1 MRSPKRTCT
10 FAYIY
15 EYYAY
20 RYVYYE
26 YKYMYYEYGYKY
38 YEYSY
43 VYYEYSYVYYEYSY
57 VYYEYSYVYYEYRY
71 VYYEYVYIYIYG
83 KKKKKKHIHKLFLKK
98 GKNVKSN
105 EENLNEFQNIIKD
118 IKHNFS
124 TARRNEL
131 DIKNMSK
138 INKKIQELNQRILG
152 IKRNNDGS
160 YNDNVDSKKDLNA
173 QGSFMG
179 NNSSSG
185 IHSNSDNNK
194 NNSNNNNNIS
204 NCLSTSDSC
213 NKYGKKCS
221 LSISNFYNFN
231 FFSKKEEKVHT
242 LIHDLHIDND
252 VSWIP
257 CITQFANSL
266 ENTIIKGKKEELI
279 KKKKKKRKINV
290 YSECKKMNKSK
301 VFNSKEIEMR
311 EENIVQNGGEINA
324 VVHSEEQPMFTYES
338 EKSVEGQNERYV
350 SSDSHEKNKYHN
362 NYVLD
367 SNILN
372 ILMMNFVEN
381 VKINCTV
388 NFDVLTFQIW
398 DSNTAYN
405 RCSLNFVIEYIY
417 INFYTL
423 SIYEKNVNCK
433 NNELFN
439 VNDNSSAFQKS
450 ISFNRKNNGVS
461 KFSNIPMGSNGED
474 APHKNNKSFFLK
486 RKYPSYFPNESSKMY
501 SFNNNV
507 DEMLN
512 SSVSNVVYYDDTTT
526 KKDGKKSI
534 NKYIYS
540 KSAVEFIRNTE
551 AENLSKKCNMSM
563 MGDTMTDHMNNVNN
577 NMDGI
582 KETCNDMY
590 DGRLPIFNSSNN
602 NNFPDTNMFKYETLN
617 MLKKERLK
625 EKEDNKGLGK
635 LFNWKNFFKN
645 IEQFKIEIM
654 NILKRIFFRKK
665 VKEELEVKEGEA
677 KEKGKKITK
686 KKYENCNDIFMK
698 NNFMFNDIK
707 NYNENKVS
715 KNIECKVEFLIYCEN
730 FNKKENSYQTFIE
743 PMCTEII
750 AVKKDLNSP
759 IHIYYYFSWL
769 NINFNFNFLDN
780 ILSLC
785 CSVIFSMITQRTR
798 LLLGRHMYDVDRR
811 KNHKIIMQSGR
822 NEKLDDVS
830 SRYPHTHH
838 TNNNTIYHTEYDDNN
853 TERKNVSEM
862 DDTHTSM
869 YFPNYY
875 ASMNEEQYR
884 DLAII
889 TNENVLFRYN
899 KFDVLNSV
907 NRSLDTYIFGEFILE
922 KLLRNYQYSCQYP
935 GDYLANQISNTHE
948 LKNSIDIELYPLTLL
963 LIINNLDNKYIKPEI
978 NVLFILTSAN
988 RKEGYENY
996 HKKFLFNVENFE
1008 FLKKYN
1014 ILKKRKNNLV
1024 HIKSREQSDTLNF
1037 GNIKQKLKF
1046 LVEDNF
1052 FYPKRENNIYCNELN
1067 DIVSSDPSIYLR
1079 YDNQLYTILEKPDHR
1094 LFLHNCAYSIFNING
1109 KIINSFV
1116 DDYYHF
1122 TDKRAVLGKKKKST
1136 FSFKRKEYFLELGA
1150 KYCND
1155 ILDNYTTH
1163 TNVFLDIQ
1171 LEKTLSFV
1179 ITKSGKSSEIQGYS
1193 LVLNPMKIVSEL
1205 TPRLVSYE
1213 ETLDAKKKNIYDSF
1227 FVQFDGI
1234 KIKRILNWQHAARNY
1249 KTYLDDHFIKPY
1261 RNLFHSKN
1269 KAFSLTKKDA
1279 PDKFS
1284 FILNRT
1290 KNRAHWG
1297 NQKEKAEGSKAE
1309 GITNDGHDR
1318 NYYNKLRSSNKAD
1331 VYSDAH
1337 KGIYND
1343 DCNDVH
1349 KDLYNDGY
1357 SDGCN
1362 EIRSTFYLSS
1372 DGNMSEIFN
1381 LKIRKKSSF
1390 SDCSSYEYNG
1400 NEGTELLRRA
1410 SSCPATKIGKASI
1423 MSQIDIDDI
1432 NRKKGLSYNVKEY
1445 KKKKNYKE
1453 ENNNFFFFNTCATE
1467 CEEREGQEIV
1477 INTDIYKKH
1486 KKSWNKRITNANSAN
1501 YFTHNHNDKIYNNN
1515 SNYVLSMSD
1524 KTSCTI
1530 HLCHIKFN
1538 PTYPM
1543 FIVKLNEENLYV
1555 NVCDYDV
1562 EFFFLIFSDVYEH
1575 YNMQELMYKKNNIL
1589 FLKKKIKSISKL
1601 NKKYYNNTLINS
1613 SGNRTLFKKGFYRNR
1628 STKKKSTS
1636 EMKGN
1641 YAEDANSKIKKQKDS
1656 SRNEKC
1662 SIVEDHGVMKQK
1674 KGIKTEG
1681 KNKKIYIKKE
1691 QLLET
1696 NSQEKYS
1703 IFCLKE
1709 DEKDQ
1714 VIDFNKNTKKEE
1726 LLKNKHERHKR
1737 KTYVGYMSDAN
1748 LRGTKEL
1755 SIREVKN
1762 ALVQKNDKE
1771 DIFPKCRKCNSNTIF
1786 GSHAK
1791 YNLNLDAIKDKND
1804 VNNLRKNEKNGNERE
1819 HCDNVD
1825 ASLYDD
1831 EKSNISNEND
1841 EYIIKLND
1849 NPDVLVLSNFFFFNT
1864 CATECEEREGQEI
1877 VINTDIYK
1885 KHKKSWNKRI
1895 TNANSANYFTH
1906 NHNDKIYNNNSN
1918 YVLSMSDKTSCTIH
1932 LCHIKFNPTYPMF
1945 IVKLNEENL
1954 YVNVCDYD
1962 VEFFFLIFS
1971 DVYEHYNMQE
1981 LMYKKNNILFLK
1993 KKIKSISKLNKKY
2006 YNNTLINSSGNRTLF
2021 KKGFYRN
2028 RSTKKKSTS
2037 EMKGNYAEDANSK
2050 IKKQKDSS
2058 RNEKCSIV
2066 EDHGVMKQK
2075 KGIKTEGK
2083 NKKIYIKKEQLLET
2097 NSQEKYSIFCL
2108 KEDEKD
2114 QVIDFNKNTKKE
2126 ELLKNKHERH
2136 KRKTYVGYMS
2146 DANLRGTKEL
2156 SIREVKNALVQKND
2170 KEDIFPK
2177 CRKCNS
2183 NTIFGSHAKY
2193 NLNLDAIKDK
2203 NDVNNLRKNEK
2214 NGNEREHCDNVDA
2227 SLYDDEKSNISNE
2240 NDEYIIKLNDNPD
2253 VLVLSSRKMTALRG
2267 SYHSNATSAV
2277 SDLVHDHSHERSSK
2291 VAKVKKK
2298 KRRKNNKQI
2307 GRKADRQKVGRTD
2320 GQLNREN
2327 PHFDEDAAKSRTL
2340 ISSDDDSWVDL
2351 LENYDSNESLDDNEK
2366 KKVQNMLVDVES
2378 IKKRLS
2384 ANNNFM
2390 ITCSLSLNIKK
2401 IFVRLWKRK
2410 SPLKKQNKAS
2420 NLDDLNISNSFQFI
2434 DKYTYSGR
2442 ENRKNTT
2449 KKHNS
2454 STHLNINNQQD
2465 DYKIGEEQDGY
2476 NFTSLLR
2483 EDDMNLFQNKERN
2496 NITQE
2501 ENEDEFLLNK
2511 NFITLNENLQ
2521 KNMFNNMQYAVP
2533 LYTIIFSDICFVA
2546 KVEKNYCAYVL
2557 YSMNNVDIRDETNI
2571 TLLSMS
2577 SIYHGDPK
2585 CSDKSVYFTCKKLMD
2600 VEKEQV
2606 INYEERKTKDSTIIK
2621 NEYNNNTLE
2630 TDDTYLDYSISNIDL
2645 PDLNKTHF
2653 VLLYFGY
2660 LFKNNHTFKFIL
2672 NRTKVKIFWEIIDEL
2687 MSWIVNINE
2696 LLPKIHTV
2704 ELDTI
2709 TKLNNSENKHLDYYL
2724 QKIQYINYDNV
2735 YFKQND
2741 LLSALSLKRVYKVP
2755 ITSFMN
2761 YYALEFQKEIAD
2773 NQIESNECN
2782 TSECVKIE
2790 NSGIYNK
2797 YIIDYT
2803 DMYDDPS
2810 DDVCIITDDTLVC
2823 NNLKNVILVD
2833 TNINVNRTIKEILF
2847 YENYFFNYSF
2857 NKINKKIDIEKI
2869 ISGDNTK
2876 DTIYYK
2882 DKKTIHKKEKKYLNN
2897 SAKSFPASL
2906 HSATT
2911 SHVTNNELI
2920 KKKNHL
2926 EHFLVD
2932 TERQVSF
2939 DHLTDELN
2947 CQYCCHSKNLHYT
2960 AYTKEICRAYAYPY
2974 IHVDVEI
2981 NYFEFWISLDPIRI
2995 PQKRNT
3001 YLMSDARSNNMYYS
3015 RGKRSKRIRRSRK
3028 NLEQKWKKKS
3038 NSISS
3043 RSLRSTKGRH
3053 MKESA
3058 SFSYYEKVQDGA
3070 GIENWEHVKNVEHRE
3085 GGMDSKDGGEAS
3097 SRKKTKFHEKIRHYK
3112 NMNIEKP
3119 YVLATK
3125 GCIKSV
3131 IFFLLYND
3139 QKSDKREELSDEDC
3153 RKEDEHNIN
3162 TSKLK
3167 RHVVS
3172 TKLINLNKK
3181 NEHAEELKNKVTEM
3195 MNYSNLS
3202 NVLNAQDFFKS
3213 KFIQWLNSISCF
3225 LPCVVNISIF
3235 LSQITSAIAKPV
3247 ATNPFLKAYI
3257 DWNNVPYNN
3266 ILLQPCRGKLNFEMK
3281 IPSSEILVERF
3292 LGINKI
3298 TSLKFFKKNNLLYKN
3313 VVEGIDLNFYFEPV
3327 VVNIDSSTLTLLYQL
3342 YNIILD
3348 FCNYSMKFYSTKS
3361 KEDEEEL
3368 MYRVN
3373 VHDDT
3378 YYDNWAEFIIN
3389 DSFYL
3394 NVYDTNS
3401 CIDSCEY
3408 SAYINDELIS
3418 DNTDLDR
3425 ELNSYKY
3432 NEKNKLFANFFLKP
3446 PNNMH
3451 SKGLNEEKLSHGEF
3465 NKDILNTEQ
3474 NEKKEIEMRE
3484 ENIVQNGGEINAV
3497 VHSEEQPM
3505 FTYESEKSV
3514 EGQNERYVSSDS
3526 HEKNKYHNNYVLDSN
3541 ILNILMMNFV
3551 ENVKINCT
3559 VNFDVLTFQIWDSN
3573 TAYNRCSLNFVI
3585 EYIYINF
3592 YTLSIYEKNVN
3603 CKNNELFNV
3612 NDNSSAFQKS
3622 ISFNRKN
3629 NGVSKFSNIP
3639 MGSNGEDA
3647 PHKNN
3652 KSFFLKRKYP
3662 SYFPNES
3669 SKMYS
3674 FNNNVD
3680 EMLNSSVS
3688 NVVYYD
3694 DTTTKKD
3701 GKKSINKYIYS
3712 KSAVEFIR
3720 NTEAENLSKKCNMS
3734 MMGDTMTD
3742 HMNNVNNN
3750 MDGIKETCN
3759 DMYDGR
3765 LPIFNSSNNNNF
3777 PDTNMFKYETLN
3789 MLKKERLKEKEDNKG
3804 LGKLFNW
3811 KNFFKNIE
3819 QFKIEIMNILKR
3831 IFFRKK
3837 VKEELEVKEGE
3848 AKEKGK
3854 KITKKKYENCN
3865 DIFMKNNFMFNDI
3878 KNYNENKVSK
3888 NIECKVEF
3896 LIYCENFNKKENS
3909 YQTFIEPMCTEIIA
3923 VKKDLNSPIHIYYY
3937 FSWLNINF
3945 NFNFLDNI
3953 LSLCCSV
3960 IFSMITQRTRL
3971 LLGRHMYYINFY
3983 TLSIYEKNVN
3993 CKNNELFNV
4002 NDNSSAFQKSISFN
4016 RKNNGVSKFSN
4027 IPMGSNGEDAPHKNN
4042 KSFFLKRKYPSYF
4055 PNESSKMYSFNNNVD
4070 EMLNSSVSNVVYYD
4084 DTTTK
4089 KDGKKSINKYI
4100 YSKSAVEFI
4109 RNTEAENLSKKC
4121 NMSMMGDTMTD
4132 HMNNVNNNMDGIKE
4146 TCNDMY
4152 DGRLP
4157 IFNSSNNN
4165 NFPDTNMFKY
4175 ETLNMLKKERLKE
4188 KEDNKGLGKL
4198 FNWKNFFKNIEQF
4211 KIEIMNILKRIF
4223 FRKKVKE
4230 ELEVKEG
4237 EAKEKGKKITK
4248 KKYENCNDIFM
4259 KNNFMFNDIKNYN
4272 ENKVSKNIE
4281 CKVEFLIYCEN
4292 FNKKENSYQ
4301 TFIEPMCTEI
4311 IAVKKD
4317 LNSPIHIYYYFS
4329 WLNINFNFNFL
4340 DNILSLCCSVIF
4352 SMITQRTR
4360 LLLGRHMYDVDRRK
4374 NHKIIMQSG
4383 RNEKLDDVSSRYPH
4397 THHTNNNTIYHT
4409 EYDDNNTERKN
4420 VSEMDDTHT
4429 SMYFPNY
4436 YASMN
4441 EEQYRDL
4448 AIITN
4453 ENVLFRYNKFDVLN
4467 SVNRSLDTYIFGEFI
4482 LEKLLRNY
4490 QYSCQYPGDYLA
4502 KSENEYNL
4510 DKSQSPSEQL
4520 LHIKLFNFI
4529 KKNKRLEMN
4538 NICKIN
4544 NLLGQP
4550 VAICT
4555 VHEKNTTPNADI
4567 FTMCLQYN
4575 SKASKHAYDK
4585 KKQSVSPS
4593 PTKRFSK
4600 GDVLGNDSDAGD
4612 NSTRNARNAEGEK
4625 KKKEREKEKKKIP
4638 QSEIEYHDFYDLSDN
4653 ENDKRKSTRQ
4663 SIVIQNEKNAKNC
4676 YYNSSYYTDSSENK
4690 KKQPFKYQ
4698 WKIISNNESLDL
4710 PTYENG
4716 KVKFFLIRFRLL
4728 NYIYDI
4734 PSSILNTESD
4744 NEDVLRIVIPE
4755 RRLPPNINKQVEQDL
4770 YNDELLEIENKA
4782 SSHNTYHTI
4791 YPTNYTS
4798 RRYNTSKD
4806 DTWKAS
4812 NIPQPRNHLFIFFRT
4827 SSRISHEEKQEY
4839 DFFIS
4844 SIVAV
4849 KNNTDFPLYI
4859 FKSVPGNANKRS
4871 IFREY
4876 YHKYNMMPSPPPTYT
4891 LKIDKK
4897 LEKFIERKINTN
4909 NPLKHKGRKMNK
4921 DQDELNAGISGGKKK
4936 RLHKYAHVGNNN
4948 SNIYADNYG
4957 DNYVNNNGNNDG
4969 CNYGTNNNN
4978 YNSSHVNC
4986 DAYTKANYT
4995 QSKSYVYGRKFIN
5008 NIFPLMKMSSIEH
5021 YISGDIKFSSL
5032 ATVKYKKK
5040 RKGKKRLK
5048 HELQKKLIKKKIKEI
5063 YIKSIWKKT
5072 KRKKISKYENTVP
5085 YDDKCRKILTSRN
5098 AYRNIMSINDSF
5110 FSFAKKSSSSSKK
5123 LSSEFAHII
5132 SDLSNITLSSL
5143 SSSLFSL
5150 DTSQSNSSVC
5160 DNSLYDYDMDNCEE
5174 QALLNEY
5181 FNKHSENKGNLD
5193 IIEISNNSNKLI
5205 PIPLYW
5211 LVAENSFIWLS
5222 IQNEKIYNCDLYDFL
5237 CREKNADYIC
5247 TKSTLDNML
5256 NYQSPFV
5263 ADSLKL
5269 FKPYLIRLK
5278 NLLLKENK
5286 MAQKRN
5292 NNKNNQNSQNSQ
5304 NSQISK
5310 NGQNSQNGQNNKN
5323 GQYGQNRKNEQSNR
5337 NRQNLLNSYNMNY
5350 MNLKEVYFTSTIISV
5365 YNPNYVLHKKD
5376 AHNFYQI
5383 NIEHALM
5390 INNALPKTMYLNY
5403 EIFKD
5408 KSKKD
5413 SHRSVSTYGSFHFT
5427 DKSNTY
5433 ETTLNTGQSYSL
5445 ESSCSCSS
5453 YDEDESTYRRYDTTS
5468 KDKEENNKSNY
5479 QGGRK
5484 EQHKMQSYDRT
5495 DKLRKMQSEQEDIRL
5510 KGSTNM
5516 EENAVNEYD
5525 KKEHVPIEQ
5534 SNKVNRKNEKRIT
5547 MLVDKLSTNTWK
5559 GMNKFN
5565 RMSGTTIGKDYNK
5578 SESKMMASN
5587 MTSDK
5592 QLLIRELNTNRNVF
5606 IYKNIKKNEKDTNK
5620 ENMKSK
5626 TYVEEVNFTVM
5637 IKKETNKNIY
5647 VIRINP
5653 GQSIKLPFVPSNVNI
5668 SFDGYYS
5675 KNISI
5680 NYPHKKGRE
5689 KIILE
5694 KEVKEEMSS
5703 FFTLDYN
5710 ERDDR
5715 TSKNNEHT
5723 NSTYGKNCS
5732 DYTDADRINNTV
5744 EGADRKEQRDYR
5756 NNEYSKP
5763 ITLVNRIIKDK
5774 GNYENVKNLPWKNED
5789 KVVRKYAKY
5798 KSSNYEQFQNQL
5810 TIWAIFNE
5818 FYETGKN
5825 RYQDISLEKVHHGS
5839 YAVSCTFFVSACVIN
5854 RLNYPIKI
5862 KRLNNDNT
5870 VVVEPYVRKLLPC
5883 EFAQRRN
5890 KLIISYET
5898 LKEIKNWVNYPLKN
5912 CMIKRKKLSKTRN
5925 KINKKNNKM
5934 GLRNRKNF
5942 NKAPNSQIELET
5954 NKEEGQGMGKMKQIN
5969 PNSKNEKNGHNSET
5983 LEGKDKILDS
5993 NDKAQDASNEILE
6006 GNDKK
6011 VSRKFNLLS
6020 RLRNG
6025 KKTRCLFYRNNINKP
6040 LESEDFRITD
6050 LSTTRL
6056 VCSNK
6061 NKNIPQL
6068 KYSIYMSIA
6077 PMPFFRTTVMEILPY
6092 IVIINNTKMNIVFQE
6107 FIKNY
6112 TYFKYNSLEPG
6123 AYVEFHPQSKKKV
6136 MLKICGIFQNSFNF
6150 LIDDYL
6156 EKELYLENLER
6167 ENEKVLDG
6175 LKQHDPA
6182 SKNCTSMKVDDANKG
6197 NNVNSDNNSNNA
6209 NNTSNNNTSNNN
6221 VSNNNVSNN
6230 NVSNNNVSNNN
6241 VSNNNDNNARVEN
6254 NDFLNISQKLSAL
6267 IGMGKS
6273 NHINSSKN
6281 VHMAEG
6287 QNNAHNSNISHD
6299 TLNVHS
6305 SSNNNSKERRGTSIN
6320 SSNSVKHSL
6329 DIQESIINGNSFVA
6343 SNNNVKKYKYIDEFR
6358 FLYWSEVLDLTRVS
6372 MVYFRHPVISDENFK
6387 KEEKKL
6393 RKFNLLLKK
6402 HRGNDDIYLDMSK
6415 ELIKGNNIPYEYTC
6429 CSMEIST
6436 FKGCKFVRFQD
6447 IDVVPYYLI
6456 NLTKYNIKLR
6466 QVGIY
6471 EHSEVL
6477 HKIPKKKKKTFDE
6490 IFKNYAF
6497 NFSFYNPYKDPK
6509 LKVSILISN
6518 KKNEKSKKQKKLI
6531 RRKKNLKFRYS
6542 NSLIENLKNEL
6553 NYLTFLATN
6562 YLTANEDV
6570 KVINDKIFRL
6580 KKFSEQVEN
6589 LNDGNVNIMDLGNSN
6604 NVTLLKLKDGDT
6616 FVFILCT
6623 KKTYNGKTIFSFETY
6638 DDLISNV
6645 LNFSNSSYHHKQS
6658 YKLRKSFHHLLSTQ
6672 MNRVYFKNRSKRKKN
6687 SNKSKNMKDLKKKKE
6702 SQNFWYLINLFK
6714 KKSTARPMEKDPR
6727 ISNIIADLYEK
6738 KIINRQEKKKKFT
6751 LNLNIF
6757 AHFIFKGL
6765 GLSINN
6771 YNLEEILYFSMEYIL
6786 IIYKQINDKEL
6797 FHINVGWLQI
6807 DNHTKNTDYKNVL
6820 LPIVDLKKKN
6830 ETYNSFNTHEK
6841 MCESTN
6847 ETFEKLN
6854 KSSTFFKQMKYN
6866 SNDTFS
6872 YFMKD
6877 KSNNISKNN
6886 SDNMLNS
6893 LHSYKKKSFDSYFEN
6908 DNLLISTNI
6917 NNPLCNSYKI
6927 FIPSFFYSE
6936 YNSILNIVIIKQKRG
6951 NMKNFLELS
6960 DVSIKISPMSINI
6973 DSYFIIE
6980 ILKIFD
6986 ELLKI
6991 MEFDLSDYNSLNLEK
7006 NIELRDNDFDSLEY
7020 KKNIGPLEEL
7030 IKHYI
7035 LKDYYLYE
7043 QIANFK
7049 FSSIKDVGKMNDNN
7063 LFHSSILY
7071 NRNSTD
7077 VLDLKAYITMIKEYK
7092 TVEQRST
7099 KNTDQLMKDG
7109 NHLDTIMLSPL
7120 CIENAGK
7127 NKHLNFGISNN
7138 SLISKQS
7145 TKRSPSNDV
7154 LVERNDTFFSAHNG
7168 SSLCSSKM
7176 NDERTPQKDQIYKLL
7191 TRNKTE
7197 EDNIM
7202 NSIYN
7207 SDVFNEDKM
7216 SYLQNCEKYYKHL
7229 LNNRKRILKK
7239 IQNINLKNS
7248 LISFDKLFISKL
7260 EINEIKLIINIKNRS
7275 LSYDKKSEIM
7285 GSNVM
7290 NALVVLIMNI
7300 PNISD
7305 AHLHFEKEVKKNM
7318 CGSLHA
7324 LIFNEVMNDYIN
7336 PGMNQMFNVL
7346 GAIDFIGNPL
7356 IIYKRWK
7363 KGYHAFIKDLK
7374 KSVDSCS
7381 FPLLFCILLLN
7392 IIGKFGKSLLSGVLE
7407 GVSRL
7412 CGSWST
7418 CFERFSRNADNYSI
7432 VTNTYILQSEILDQ
7446 PSNCAEGICYGCH
7459 SFLNILTI
7467 SCVNTLYKPFVAL
7480 KKSKGFRKNEKDKC
7494 KIFLSALKVLSYGLF
7509 SGLSSL
7515 FFGFFNSILS
7525 FFTFLFIGT
7534 LNQIQTLTM
7543 KSVVRP
7549 KKMSV
7554 IKEYAKFVNYEY
7566 PLSFSNHVI
7575 NEKKK
7580 KKELLKKNIVAIILL
7595 YTIRDNNPSNIK
7607 SFLWV
7612 SNKEVGYCQKDK
7624 LLWSLYI
7631 NCIIKVDILLIQVD
7645 SGGQVKKHTIFNRSK
7660 NDSKRNKS
7668 NFNSK
7673 SNCNNNNSG
7682 NNNVNEKKK
7691 HQHVKTKW
7699 KFPFLL
7705 NPQKYRQFG
7714 DFKPSY
7720 YIRILYRS
7728 LYKVKKRNG
7737 GTRIKY
7743 FSLNKKGDYN
7753 YRLKKILRKNT
7764 YEKYFEKEFK
7774 KEHLTYH
7781 DSDSNSSAGEE
7792 QNESNKIEQN
7802 MKCTSEKLKRIHTDN
7817 RNDKEKDTQ
7826 HYRNIYDET
7835 LRYYSNHQ
7843 RGKHLE
7849 KMQNDNDRMFENSD
7863 ENKRKELKKKH
7874 IYQYKTRNLKVNDKS
7889 RCVNKLEH
7897 EKKNTKKNHVHKK
7910 KKYLYISKLVK
7921 CESKEVALQAFS
7933 LLLSFLLHKSP
7944 YYLKTTY

>member
-1 MRSPKRTCT
+1 MFQKFVSDILNKILGNFIYGLDEEKIGLSDLLSGKLELTNIHFKQSIIDLIDIPCRLNFGCVGYFKINLPIFYFMKNPINV
-10 FAYIY
+10 YIEDVIIVLSTIPSKY
-15 EYYAY
+15 FDDKL
-20 RYVYYE
+20 
-26 YKYMYYEYGYKY
+26 YKEKY
-38 YEYSY
+38 IENKKNYLLS
-43 VYYEYSYVYYEYSY
+43 S
-57 VYYEYSYVYYEYRY
+57 EYRAI
-71 VYYEYVYIYIYG
+71 VCSIEGGVIWQMILSLINNINISIKNVHIRIEDFSSNPSNCFAFGINIEEVFLSLPKEGLPFKRDGYYTKKNELVNNTMINMITVKKLGFYMDYLDMKKLINRKYFAQRNNPFVKNLHQYNNTDHEERNNVTKKKG
-83 KKKKKKHIHKLFLKK
+83 KKKKKKKHIHKLFLKK

-138 INKKIQELNQRILG
+138 INKKIQELNERILG

-160 YNDNVDSKKDLNA
+160 YNDNVDSKKDLNT

-185 IHSNSDNNK
+185 IHRNSDNNK

-266 ENTIIKGKKEELI
+266 ENKIIKGKKEELI

-301 VFNSKEIEMR
+301 VFNSAYNESKRYNNYQKDYAYGVNPSNNFIYDLKKINPKNDSTSYIKKAVSFLSMNSFTNTVNRKMLNRYDNGVVSKTKDHHLSDGYFTTKEKVSDSDPSYGSYVNKCRKVKNDKKRRKYTHLGNKEDEGGDVFYDVVDDCKKFSDNVQNSFFKNDEKIHLNFISDIEDKR
-311 EENIVQNGGEINA
+311 RKKWRKGHKGTNHHSIVNTYEQFVDFKDTKEEKNVEEDRLSKYIKMNEIKEKVRKKKRKKIHSVYLMYEKTYKINKAKLNTFFLFLQLVKNIKHDYIINPNIFEGYGEIYLSLIPTDHGHLPFSRCFSSWGIQKRSEKEFDECLPKLSVFVTLKNIKIIISDKQILNIVKWVNFNFFTFYFWKAGIVSQFEKSKASNEEEIAYINNWVLKLLGTHGSKEEKLDAEKYCEEFENNHSINIINLLRSRAFCKLQEFKKEVELNKKNKVNNQMNSKKNHSSTSDNASSANAINADPMENNNIVMFPDDEDDNNDKGNALKQVANESIHVLKYLMKNQKVYDKIKNSFREKIFTIDICIDICIINSTFLLTVETSNEINA
-324 VVHSEEQPMFTYES
+324 RTVHFVKTYA
-338 EKSVEGQNERYV
+338 VLMQCI
-350 SSDSHEKNKYHN
+350 HYH
-362 NYVLD
+362 
-367 SNILN
+367 
-372 ILMMNFVEN
+372 
-381 VKINCTV
+381 
-388 NFDVLTFQIW
+388 
-398 DSNTAYN
+398 
-405 RCSLNFVIEYIY
+405 
-417 INFYTL
+417 
-423 SIYEKNVNCK
+423 
-433 NNELFN
+433 
-439 VNDNSSAFQKS
+439 
-450 ISFNRKNNGVS
+450 
-461 KFSNIPMGSNGED
+461 
-474 APHKNNKSFFLK
+474 
-486 RKYPSYFPNESSKMY
+486 
-501 SFNNNV
+501 
-507 DEMLN
+507 
-512 SSVSNVVYYDDTTT
+512 
-526 KKDGKKSI
+526 
-534 NKYIYS
+534 
-540 KSAVEFIRNTE
+540 
-551 AENLSKKCNMSM
+551 
-563 MGDTMTDHMNNVNN
+563 
-577 NMDGI
+577 
-582 KETCNDMY
+582 
-590 DGRLPIFNSSNN
+590 
-602 NNFPDTNMFKYETLN
+602 
-617 MLKKERLK
+617 
-625 EKEDNKGLGK
+625 
-635 LFNWKNFFKN
+635 
-645 IEQFKIEIM
+645 
-654 NILKRIFFRKK
+654 
-665 VKEELEVKEGEA
+665 
-677 KEKGKKITK
+677 
-686 KKYENCNDIFMK
+686 
-698 NNFMFNDIK
+698 
-707 NYNENKVS
+707 
-715 KNIECKVEFLIYCEN
+715 
-730 FNKKENSYQTFIE
+730 
-743 PMCTEII
+743 
-750 AVKKDLNSP
+750 
-759 IHIYYYFSWL
+759 
-769 NINFNFNFLDN
+769 
-780 ILSLC
+780 
-785 CSVIFSMITQRTR
+785 
-798 LLLGRHMYDVDRR
+798 
-811 KNHKIIMQSGR
+811 
-822 NEKLDDVS
+822 
-830 SRYPHTHH
+830 
-838 TNNNTIYHTEYDDNN
+838 
-853 TERKNVSEM
+853 
-862 DDTHTSM
+862 
-869 YFPNYY
+869 
-875 ASMNEEQYR
+875 
-884 DLAII
+884 
-889 TNENVLFRYN
+889 
-899 KFDVLNSV
+899 
-907 NRSLDTYIFGEFILE
+907 
-922 KLLRNYQYSCQYP
+922 
-935 GDYLANQISNTHE
+935 NQISNTHE

-988 RKEGYENY
+988 RKESYENY

-1290 KNRAHWG
+1290 KNRDHWG

-1318 NYYNKLRSSNKAD
+1318 NYYNKLRSGNKAD

-1349 KDLYNDGY
+1349 KDFYNDGY

-1400 NEGTELLRRA
+1400 NEGMELLRRA

-1453 ENNNFFFFNTCATE
+1453 ENNNFFFFNTCANE

-1601 NKKYYNNTLINS
+1601 NKKYYNNTLIGS

-1696 NSQEKYS
+1696 HSQEKYS

-1748 LRGTKEL
+1748 LRRTKEL

-1791 YNLNLDAIKDKND
+1791 DNLNLNAIKDKNY
-1804 VNNLRKNEKNGNERE
+1804 VNNLRKNEK
-1819 HCDNVD
+1819 
-1825 ASLYDD
+1825 
-1831 EKSNISNEND
+1831 K
-1841 EYIIKLND
+1841 
-1849 NPDVLVLSNFFFFNT
+1849 
-1864 CATECEEREGQEI
+1864 
-1877 VINTDIYK
+1877 
-1885 KHKKSWNKRI
+1885 
-1895 TNANSANYFTH
+1895 
-1906 NHNDKIYNNNSN
+1906 
-1918 YVLSMSDKTSCTIH
+1918 
-1932 LCHIKFNPTYPMF
+1932 
-1945 IVKLNEENL
+1945 
-1954 YVNVCDYD
+1954 
-1962 VEFFFLIFS
+1962 
-1971 DVYEHYNMQE
+1971 
-1981 LMYKKNNILFLK
+1981 
-1993 KKIKSISKLNKKY
+1993 
-2006 YNNTLINSSGNRTLF
+2006 
-2021 KKGFYRN
+2021 
-2028 RSTKKKSTS
+2028 
-2037 EMKGNYAEDANSK
+2037 
-2050 IKKQKDSS
+2050 
-2058 RNEKCSIV
+2058 
-2066 EDHGVMKQK
+2066 
-2075 KGIKTEGK
+2075 
-2083 NKKIYIKKEQLLET
+2083 
-2097 NSQEKYSIFCL
+2097 
-2108 KEDEKD
+2108 
-2114 QVIDFNKNTKKE
+2114 
-2126 ELLKNKHERH
+2126 
-2136 KRKTYVGYMS
+2136 
-2146 DANLRGTKEL
+2146 
-2156 SIREVKNALVQKND
+2156 
-2170 KEDIFPK
+2170 
-2177 CRKCNS
+2177 
-2183 NTIFGSHAKY
+2183 
-2193 NLNLDAIKDK
+2193 
-2203 NDVNNLRKNEK
+2203 
-2214 NGNEREHCDNVDA
+2214 GNEREHCDNVDA

-2277 SDLVHDHSHERSSK
+2277 SDLVRDHSHERSSK

-2390 ITCSLSLNIKK
+2390 ITCSLSLSIKK

-2546 KVEKNYCAYVL
+2546 KVEKNNCAYVL

-2741 LLSALSLKRVYKVP
+2741 LLSALSLKRVYKIP

-2782 TSECVKIE
+2782 TRECVKIE

-2803 DMYDDPS
+2803 DMYDDSS

-2869 ISGDNTK
+2869 ITGDNTK

-2939 DHLTDELN
+2939 DHLTDDLN
-2947 CQYCCHSKNLHYT
+2947 CQYCCHLKNLHYT

-3015 RGKRSKRIRRSRK
+3015 RGKRSKRIRRNRK

-3181 NEHAEELKNKVTEM
+3181 NEHVEELKNKVTEM

-3202 NVLNAQDFFKS
+3202 NVLNAQDFFK
-3213 KFIQWLNSISCF
+3213 I
-3225 LPCVVNISIF
+3225 NISIF

-3361 KEDEEEL
+3361 KEDEEER

-3394 NVYDTNS
+3394 NVYDANS

-3484 ENIVQNGGEINAV
+3484 ENIVQNGGEINTV

-3629 NGVSKFSNIP
+3629 NGVSKFSNVP

-3647 PHKNN
+3647 PHENN

-3662 SYFPNES
+3662 SYLPNES

-3720 NTEAENLSKKCNMS
+3720 NTDAENLSKKCNMS

-3750 MDGIKETCN
+3750 MDGIQEICN

-3765 LPIFNSSNNNNF
+3765 LPIFNSSNNNNC

-3804 LGKLFNW
+3804 LRKLFNW

-3819 QFKIEIMNILKR
+3819 QFKIEIVNILKR

-3878 KNYNENKVSK
+3878 KNYNENKV
-3888 NIECKVEF
+3888 N
-3896 LIYCENFNKKENS
+3896 
-3909 YQTFIEPMCTEIIA
+3909 
-3923 VKKDLNSPIHIYYY
+3923 
-3937 FSWLNINF
+3937 
-3945 NFNFLDNI
+3945 
-3953 LSLCCSV
+3953 
-3960 IFSMITQRTRL
+3960 
-3971 LLGRHMYYINFY
+3971 
-3983 TLSIYEKNVN
+3983 
-3993 CKNNELFNV
+3993 
-4002 NDNSSAFQKSISFN
+4002 
-4016 RKNNGVSKFSN
+4016 
-4027 IPMGSNGEDAPHKNN
+4027 
-4042 KSFFLKRKYPSYF
+4042 
-4055 PNESSKMYSFNNNVD
+4055 
-4070 EMLNSSVSNVVYYD
+4070 
-4084 DTTTK
+4084 
-4089 KDGKKSINKYI
+4089 
-4100 YSKSAVEFI
+4100 
-4109 RNTEAENLSKKC
+4109 
-4121 NMSMMGDTMTD
+4121 
-4132 HMNNVNNNMDGIKE
+4132 
-4146 TCNDMY
+4146 
-4152 DGRLP
+4152 
-4157 IFNSSNNN
+4157 
-4165 NFPDTNMFKY
+4165 
-4175 ETLNMLKKERLKE
+4175 
-4188 KEDNKGLGKL
+4188 
-4198 FNWKNFFKNIEQF
+4198 
-4211 KIEIMNILKRIF
+4211 
-4223 FRKKVKE
+4223 
-4230 ELEVKEG
+4230 
-4237 EAKEKGKKITK
+4237 
-4248 KKYENCNDIFM
+4248 
-4259 KNNFMFNDIKNYN
+4259 
-4272 ENKVSKNIE
+4272 KNIE

-4555 VHEKNTTPNADI
+4555 VHEKNPTPNVDI

-4612 NSTRNARNAEGEK
+4612 NSARNSRNSEGEK

-4663 SIVIQNEKNAKNC
+4663 SRVIQNEKNAKNC

-4744 NEDVLRIVIPE
+4744 NEDVIRIVIPE

-4859 FKSVPGNANKRS
+4859 FKSVPGNSNKRS

-4921 DQDELNAGISGGKKK
+4921 DQDELNAGIAGGKKK

-4969 CNYGTNNNN
+4969 SNYGTNNNN

-5150 DTSQSNSSVC
+5150 DTSQSNSSVY

-5247 TKSTLDNML
+5247 TKSTLDNIL

-5323 GQYGQNRKNEQSNR
+5323 GQHGQNRKNEQSNR

-5516 EENAVNEYD
+5516 EENAGNEFD

-5774 GNYENVKNLPWKNED
+5774 GNYENVKNVPWKNED

-5942 NKAPNSQIELET
+5942 DKAPNSQNELKT
-5954 NKEEGQGMGKMKQIN
+5954 SKEEGQGMGKMKQIK

-6025 KKTRCLFYRNNINKP
+6025 KKTRCFFYRNNINKP

-6182 SKNCTSMKVDDANKG
+6182 SKNCTSMKADNANKG
-6197 NNVNSDNNSNNA
+6197 NNVNSDNNSNND
-6209 NNTSNNNTSNNN
+6209 NNTSNNN

-6230 NVSNNNVSNNN
+6230 N
-6241 VSNNNDNNARVEN
+6241 DNSARVEN

-6329 DIQESIINGNSFVA
+6329 DIQGSIINGNSFVA

-6518 KKNEKSKKQKKLI
+6518 KKNEKNKKQKKLI

-6672 MNRVYFKNRSKRKKN
+6672 MNRVYVKNRSKRKKN

-6847 ETFEKLN
+6847 ETFEKFN
-6854 KSSTFFKQMKYN
+6854 KNSTFFKQMKYN

-6877 KSNNISKNN
+6877 KSNNFSKNN

-7168 SSLCSSKM
+7168 SSLCSSKI

-7728 LYKVKKRNG
+7728 LYKVKKRHG

-7781 DSDSNSSAGEE
+7781 DSDSNSSAGKE

-7849 KMQNDNDRMFENSD
+7849 KMQNANDRMFENND

-7889 RCVNKLEH
+7889 RRVNKLEH